1 MSDAKSGESGADR
14 RRHPRHDLKL
24 HVQLSSG
31 ERTFALVSENI
42 SLGGIF
48 LKTTGEPLPLNE
60 PVQLEVVLPGVNH
73 GRDKR
78 VPISGVVLYQVAGK
92 GAGVEFMWWSD
103 EEQARREELASYLA
117 ELGLKGGDVDDA
129 LGAGALSEASEIK
142 S

>member
-1 MSDAKSGESGADR
+1 MTEPSTPENPADR

-24 HVQLSSG
+24 LVQLSSG
-31 ERTFALVSENI
+31 ESSFELVSENV

-48 LKTTGEPLPLNE
+48 LKTTGEPLPVNE
-60 PVQLEVVLPGVNH
+60 TVQLEVVLPGVSD

-78 VPISGVVLYQVAGK
+78 VPITGVVLYQVPGK

-103 EEQARREELASYLA
+103 EELARREELARYLSD
-117 ELGLKGGDVDDA
+117 LGLKGGAVDDA

-142 S
+142 G